1 MPNIYN
7 QHHAHLEII
16 SQAATYRAG
25 HAYLR
30 DASQGTRTV
39 RQSGHAATICPAR
52 ISLPCQGNNNR
63 TGELMSISGVSD
75 RIIEPMIALAGCSPG
90 QRIVVVG
97 AKSMELMMDLQKRG
111 YFLAASAGNCG
122 LPAAQYDAAL
132 VDWRRRPLSA
142 LDAAM
147 DWLDG
152 FLGPRAVLVIW
163 LDAQKSA
170 AKDDLRAAVAKRGF
184 VVLQGAEHPCGSAL
198 LARRSQAYPMQ
209 KAA

>member
-1 MPNIYN
+1 MRPILCRTYTIGTALISKSYRDR
-7 QHHAHLEII
+7 QHIEPVTHVGVTDRREREPSDNVPFRHGL
-16 SQAATYRAG
+16 SRMVQ
-25 HAYLR
+25 
-30 DASQGTRTV
+30 
-39 RQSGHAATICPAR
+39 PA
-52 ISLPCQGNNNR
+52 LPGNNNR
-63 TGELMSISGVSD
+63 TGELMSTSEASD

-90 QRIVVVG
+90 QRIV
-97 AKSMELMMDLQKRG
+97 MMDLQKRG

-147 DWLDG
+147 DWIDG

-163 LDAQKSA
+163 LDAQKPA
-170 AKDDLRAAVAKRGF
+170 AKDNLRAAVAKRGF

>member
-1 MPNIYN
+1 MWIASPICKSGVAVALVLCRTYAIGTALISKSYRNRRHIGPVT
-7 QHHAHLEII
+7 QIRVTHL
-16 SQAATYRAG
+16 
-25 HAYLR
+25 
-30 DASQGTRTV
+30 QGTRT
-39 RQSGHAATICPAR
+39 
-52 ISLPCQGNNNR
+52 LPGNNNR
-63 TGELMSISGVSD
+63 IGELMSTSEISD
-75 RIIEPMIALAGCSPG
+75 RIIEPMIALAGCSTR

-97 AKSMELMMDLQKRG
+97 AKSMQLMMYLQRRG
-111 YFLAASAGNCG
+111 YLLAAAAGNCG
-122 LPAAQYDAAL
+122 HPAAQYEAAL

-152 FLGPRAVLVIW
+152 FLSARAVLVIW
-163 LDAQKSA
+163 LDAQKPA
-170 AKDDLRAAVAKRGF
+170 AKDNLRAALAKRGF

>member
-1 MPNIYN
+1 
-7 QHHAHLEII
+7 
-16 SQAATYRAG
+16 
-25 HAYLR
+25 
-30 DASQGTRTV
+30 
-39 RQSGHAATICPAR
+39 
-52 ISLPCQGNNNR
+52 
-63 TGELMSISGVSD
+63 MSTSEVSD
-75 RIIEPMIALAGCSPG
+75 RIIEPMIALAGCSPR

-97 AKSMELMMDLQKRG
+97 AKSMELMMDLQRRG

-163 LDAQKSA
+163 LDAQKSQ
-170 AKDDLRAAVAKRGF
+170 AKDNLRAAVAKRGF

-209 KAA
+209 EAA

>member
-1 MPNIYN
+1 
-7 QHHAHLEII
+7 
-16 SQAATYRAG
+16 
-25 HAYLR
+25 
-30 DASQGTRTV
+30 
-39 RQSGHAATICPAR
+39 
-52 ISLPCQGNNNR
+52 
-63 TGELMSISGVSD
+63 
-75 RIIEPMIALAGCSPG
+75 MIALAGCSPR

-97 AKSMELMMDLQKRG
+97 AKSMELMMDLQRRG

-163 LDAQKSA
+163 LDAQKSQ
-170 AKDDLRAAVAKRGF
+170 AKDIFAPRWRSVASSSCRAPNIHAAVPCSRDGRKPIRCKRRHRHAVDHGEG
-184 VVLQGAEHPCGSAL
+184 GAAPRLDPAV
-198 LARRSQAYPMQ
+198 P
-209 KAA
+209 